1 MFYKDGSMRV
11 KGYKVLCLP
20 SWYPTRDNPVSGI
33 FVKKHAEAVARF
45 CDVAVLYVKTHSE
58 RKRPRY
64 HLQSEVEDDIITMR
78 VRCRTS
84 SFPILKRFVNLIR
97 YFRGVRIGLKAL
109 RKDWGNPQLVHVQV
123 AWPAGLAA
131 LLLNLISRIP
141 YIITEH
147 WTGYIEYSD
156 LFSKSSVIL
165 KSLTRVIF
173 KKAAGCTAVSQ
184 YLLNSLKQNDFLR
197 HQGFNVPNV
206 VCLPGESFNFR
217 KKPRRIRILTI
228 SLLNDKQKNVSGLIE
243 AFGEVVKKYPDAR
256 LDIIGDGA
264 DREPVT
270 DLAANLGLL
279 DKNVFFQGYVPNCEL
294 YKWFARANFF
304 VLNSNYETF
313 SVATAEAIAHG
324 VPVVVTKCGAPEEFV
339 NKTVGILV
347 ERNDKQSLVEGIE
360 YMIKNWRKYD
370 PTKLYAYAKARF
382 STEIVGRQFYEIYKN
397 ILARVGTDV

>member
-1 MFYKDGSMRV
+1 M
-11 KGYKVLCLP
+11 
-20 SWYPTRDNPVSGI
+20 
-33 FVKKHAEAVARF
+33 ARF
-45 CDVAVLYVKTHSE
+45 CDVAVLYVETHSE

-78 VRCRTS
+78 VHCRTS

-109 RKDWGNPQLVHVQV
+109 QKDWGSPQLVHVQV

-141 YIITEH
+141 YILTEH
-147 WTGYIEYSD
+147 WSGYTAHSADFKAGGAFMKLAARI
-156 LFSKSSVIL
+156 
-165 KSLTRVIF
+165 IF
-173 KKAAGCTAVSQ
+173 RRARTVTAVSR
-184 YLLNSLKQNDFLR
+184 YLADAIQTYGLPQDKVVV
-197 HQGFNVPNV
+197 VPNV
-206 VCLPGESFNFR
+206 VDVLSKAR
-217 KKPRRIRILTI
+217 LR
-228 SLLNDKQKNVSGLIE
+228 QKTTKVVRALSVSMLYDRSKNISGLLK
-243 AFGEVVKKYPDAR
+243 AFAELARSYPHVH
-256 LDIIGDGA
+256 LHLVGDGK
-264 DREPVT
+264 DRAELT
-270 DLAANLGLL
+270 NLARRLGVL
-279 DKNVFFQGYVPNCEL
+279 DKSVFFEGYVPNSEL
-294 YKWFARANFF
+294 HKWFSKTNFF

-313 SVATAEAIAHG
+313 SMVTAEAIAHG
-324 VPVVVTKCGAPEEFV
+324 VPVVVTKCGGPEEFV

-370 PTKLYAYAKARF
+370 PTKLYTYAKARF